1 MDEANCVGQLFL
13 LGTTGWRRSELAC
26 TTCSP
31 YSRCT
36 VSVCLPPPKCR
47 QEHVHSQ
54 ILRLERADAEVAY
67 RALVG
72 LGNVVS

>member
-1 MDEANCVGQLFL
+1 MRVCVHNTFALYPMYGF
-13 LGTTGWRRSELAC
+13 
-26 TTCSP
+26 CS
-31 YSRCT
+31 
-36 VSVCLPPPKCR
+36 VAPPPKCR
-47 QEHVHSQ
+47 QKHVHSQ

>member
-1 MDEANCVGQLFL
+1 MISAL
-13 LGTTGWRRSELAC
+13 
-26 TTCSP
+26 
-31 YSRCT
+31 
-36 VSVCLPPPKCR
+36 LPPPSKCR
-47 QEHVHSQ
+47 REHVHSQ